1 MKGAEVA
8 AETYSKKKNNPIFT
22 QALDEHLKKSAAEN
36 EASSYKKNLLSA
48 RHLQAHFGNKRI
60 SAIEGNQIL
69 MRQYINKR
77 KEEIKAK
84 NMKGEG
90 QRQR

>member
-1 MKGAEVA
+1 V
-8 AETYSKKKNNPIFT
+8 
-22 QALDEHLKKSAAEN
+22 AEN

-84 NMKGEG
+84 KMKEGEG
-90 QRQR
+90 RDRGDIYLYQQGFGVVEGIV